1 MVSLSSAYISSSKQQ
16 NGNFLPVLH
25 NGSKMHVQPTSISQR
40 KTGIKSSC
48 AQPPG
53 PRPNFKIGQKRKEK
67 KNQQMGGKNENQENE

>member
-67 KNQQMGGKNENQENE
+67 STDGGKNENQENE